1 MKVRDNVFEVEKL
14 RRHLMN
20 GIVVVITMISSYEL
34 LRKTDTKS
42 EKELILLI
50 TLQ

>member
-20 GIVVVITMISSYEL
+20 GIVVITMISSYEL